1 MKLFQHIAARSRN
14 TAPAYATP
22 DPGRLHMNK
31 YDTLIRYQKV
41 MAWAR
46 TLLSKAIISKAEYAR
61 IDTMMLKKYG
71 LSSCSIFR

>member
-1 MKLFQHIAARSRN
+1 
-14 TAPAYATP
+14 
-22 DPGRLHMNK
+22 MNK
-31 YDTLIRYQKV
+31 YNNLIRYQKV

-46 TLLSKAIISKAEYAR
+46 SLLSKAIISKAEYAR

>member
-1 MKLFQHIAARSRN
+1 VKLLQHIAAQSKN
-14 TAPAYATP
+14 TVRAYVMQ
-22 DPGRLHMNK
+22 DRGRQHMNK
-31 YDTLIRYQKV
+31 YNDLIRYQKV

-71 LSSCSIFR
+71 ISSCSIFR